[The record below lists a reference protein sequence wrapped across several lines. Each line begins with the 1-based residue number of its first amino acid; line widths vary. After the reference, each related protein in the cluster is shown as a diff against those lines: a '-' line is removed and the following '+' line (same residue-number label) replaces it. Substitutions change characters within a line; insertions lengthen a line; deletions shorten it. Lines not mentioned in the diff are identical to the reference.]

1 MAHRDGAMMANSAI
15 YRYTAY
21 AAGGAIASWLP
32 LAVATVHDLPAM
44 VAWPATLRDA
54 GQARVQAVS
63 GRQFPILRRCVV
75 AAPEL
80 DLGAG
85 GGR

>member
-1 MAHRDGAMMANSAI
+1 MVYLRDGSVPQGG
-15 YRYTAY
+15 YGGL
-21 AAGGAIASWLP
+21 AG
-32 LAVATVHDLPAM
+32 D
-44 VAWPATLRDA
+44 LRDA

-63 GRQFPILRRCVV
+63 GRQFPVLRRCVV